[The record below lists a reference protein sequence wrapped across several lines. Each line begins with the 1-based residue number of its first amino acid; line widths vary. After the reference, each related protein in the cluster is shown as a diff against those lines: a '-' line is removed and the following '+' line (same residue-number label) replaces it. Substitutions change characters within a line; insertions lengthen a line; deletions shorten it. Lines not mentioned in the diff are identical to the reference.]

1 MKNMTIMTM
10 MTIMAKMARMMMMLL
25 TRMANGQRDTDRQL
39 TKHDTS
45 LRALWCDH
53 NNGGEVALNSSL
65 THGIKNHP

>member
-1 MKNMTIMTM
+1 MTRMTRMKNMTIMTM

-45 LRALWCDH
+45 LTALWCDH
-53 NNGGEVALNSSL
+53 NGGEV
-65 THGIKNHP
+65 T